1 VTPLSPRPA
10 SLLFELPGK
19 QLSATPKPVDPE
31 SFVDLGVL
39 EVQHIEKW
47 LAAVPE
53 VLGEELLVVTTQFA
67 GFDKTKERSDI
78 LALDRAGRLVVIE
91 LKRDTS
97 GSRQDLQALR
107 YAAYCATLS
116 LDDLVDLYARHHS
129 TGTKKV
135 TVEDARAKFEE
146 HVTEGALDTIDEDTR
161 PRIMLV
167 AKSFQVE
174 VTATVLWLRES
185 WGMDVSCIELVPY
198 TLGDKLLLTSS
209 VRIPLPE
216 AAEYTIKR
224 DQKRQK
230 AQTAPKV
237 DWAKAMNEGHGRHPT
252 RSLDELRRPRCR
264 CRRDRASGA
273 RRRQLPR
280 RHRRPSAELRAP
292 GAARDREGCRRVEGR
307 PRRPRRGARA
317 AGVRGPGLHQRQG
330 RQEPALEAAGR
341 LRRLRA
347 AGRAP
352 SGIHVWNSRRFQGQQ
367 STATS
372 SRLP

>member
-1 VTPLSPRPA
+1 MVTFRPRPA
-10 SLLFELPGK
+10 SLLFELAGK
-19 QLSATPKPVDPE
+19 ELTGMPKPVDPE
-31 SFVDLGVL
+31 SFANLGVL

-116 LDDLVDLYARHHS
+116 LDDLLDLYAQHHS
-129 TGTKKV
+129 TSIARV
-135 TVEDARAKFEE
+135 SNEDALARFEE
-146 HVTEGALDTIDEDTR
+146 HVTEGSLDTIDEDTR

-185 WGMDVSCIELVPY
+185 WDMDISCIELVPY
-198 TLGDKLLLTSS
+198 TLDDKLLLTSS

-230 AQTAPKV
+230 AQAGPKV
-237 DWAKAMNEGHGRHPT
+237 DWDKAMKVMAAIPKGHWMSYADLAVAAGGSRGAAMAVGNYLLNNDDLPRDCVHRVLLGDGRVAKNWEGDIGGPEDAQALLESEGLDFT
-252 RSLDELRRPRCR
+252 NGKADRSKRWKPPDELL
-264 CRRDRASGA
+264 
-273 RRRQLPR
+273 Q
-280 RHRRPSAELRAP
+280 
-292 GAARDREGCRRVEGR
+292 
-307 PRRPRRGARA
+307 
-317 AGVRGPGLHQRQG
+317 
-330 RQEPALEAAGR
+330 AL
-341 LRRLRA
+341 
-347 AGRAP
+347 
-352 SGIHVWNSRRFQGQQ
+352 
-367 STATS
+367 
-372 SRLP
+372 